1 MVRLFYASE
10 GNTVKQGQG
19 PRPIGE
25 LLNELFARRG
35 YGRQQSNSNYADA
48 WQDAAGTRIAKQ
60 TRVGKVQGGTFEV
73 IVASSTLVQEMT
85 FQKQSLLSQ
94 LNDRLPDEQLKKIK
108 FRVGN
113 VR

>member
-1 MVRLFYASE
+1 M
-10 GNTVKQGQG
+10 KQGQG
-19 PRPIGE
+19 PRPIGD

-35 YGRQQSNSNYADA
+35 YGRQQANQSYGKA
-48 WQDAAGTRIAKQ
+48 WSEAAGVSLAGK

-73 IVASSTLVQEMT
+73 IAASSTLVQEMT
-85 FQKQSLLSQ
+85 FQKQTLLAQ
-94 LNDRLPDEQLKKIK
+94 LIERLPDEKITKLK

>member
-1 MVRLFYASE
+1 M
-10 GNTVKQGQG
+10 KQGQG
-19 PRPIGE
+19 PRPIGD

-35 YGRQQSNSNYADA
+35 YGRQQANQNYDEA
-48 WQDAAGTRIAKQ
+48 WREAAGTHLAGK

-73 IVASSTLVQEMT
+73 IAASSTLVQEMT
-85 FQKQSLLSQ
+85 FQKKSLLAQ
-94 LNDRLPDEQLKKIK
+94 LTQRLPDEQITKLK

>member
-1 MVRLFYASE
+1 MKR
-10 GNTVKQGQG
+10 GQG

-35 YGRQQSNSNYADA
+35 YGRQQANKNYTEA
-48 WQDAAGTRIAKQ
+48 WREIAGSGIANK

-85 FQKQSLLSQ
+85 FQKQSLLNQ
-94 LNDRLPDEQLKKIK
+94 LSDRLPDERLTKIK